1 MHSQA
6 PSQPKWM
13 TITGWVLTVPTVLL
27 LATSATMKFLQPPE
41 FLTQFEK
48 FGYPAST
55 ITPIGIAEAI
65 STLLFVLPPTRVLGA
80 VLLTGYLGGATAT
93 HVRVS
98 DPWFATVII
107 GIVLWLAL
115 YFRDARVRALLPITR

>member
-1 MHSQA
+1 MNTA
-6 PSQPKWM
+6 SQPKWM
-13 TITGWVLTVPTVLL
+13 TIVGWVLTVPPVLL
-27 LATSATMKFLQPPE
+27 LAMSASMKFLQPPE
-41 FLTQFEK
+41 FLKEFEK

-55 ITPIGIAEAI
+55 ITPIGIAEAV

-98 DPWFATVII
+98 DPWFGPVIAGVVI
-107 GIVLWLAL
+107 WLAL
-115 YFRDARVRALLPITR
+115 FFRDARVRALLPITR